1 MGIKVS
7 VITINLNNLIGLKRT
22 FDSVI
27 NQDFPEI
34 EYLVID
40 GDSTDGSREF
50 IKQNSGKIDFWLC
63 EKDSG
68 IYNAMNKGI
77 KKANGDYLIF
87 LNSGDFFSDSD
98 SISKLISN
106 SQGED
111 LVYGNLL
118 VQESEKTW
126 LKKYPE
132 SLNFRYFYF
141 ESLPHPACLI
151 SRKLF
156 DQFGLYDTSLKI
168 ASDWKFF
175 LLSVAK
181 YNCTYKYVDQEIS
194 TFSFDGLSSKKENIV
209 ILENERWLTLKK
221 YFNFYFLFYDLYLKV
236 LGKSIY
242 NKFLFK

>member
-1 MGIKVS
+1 MSFKIS
-7 VITINLNNLIGLKRT
+7 VITINLNNQEGLTRT
-22 FDSVI
+22 ISSVI
-27 NQDFPEI
+27 QQDYANL

-40 GDSTDGSREF
+40 GDSSDGSKELIEEF
-50 IKQNSGKIDFWLC
+50 AEKITYRVS
-63 EKDSG
+63 EKDTGVYS
-68 IYNAMNKGI
+68 AMNKGI
-77 KKANGDYLIF
+77 KNSTGDYLIF
-87 LNSGDFFSDSD
+87 LNSGDYFSGSD

-151 SRKLF
+151 SKKLF
-156 DQFGLYDTSLKI
+156 EKVGLYDTSLKI

-175 LLSVAK
+175 LISVVK
-181 YNCTYKYVDQEIS
+181 YNCSYKYVDQLIS
-194 TFSFDGLSSKKENIV
+194 IFIYDGISSKKENV
-209 ILENERWLTLKK
+209 EILEYERRTTLKK
-221 YFNFYFLFYDLYLKV
+221 YFNLYFLFYSLYLKG
-236 LGKSIY
+236 LNKDIY
-242 NKFLFK
+242 NKI